1 MTQAQHTPGPWVV
14 YQNAICTDDGKANE
28 IAKLTRYGVWM
39 DDGAPYGPHNPIG
52 DANARLIAAA
62 PELLAA
68 LEAMTAA
75 FDWQAPNA
83 NPAIN
88 AAVEAAHTAIAKAK
102 GEEA

>member
-1 MTQAQHTPGPWVV
+1 MANAKHTPGPWDVSFGR
-14 YQNAICTDDGKANE
+14 NDAAIHAGGTIAMIDDVMTGW
-28 IAKLTRYGVWM
+28 R
-39 DDGAPYGPHNPIG
+39 
-52 DANARLIAAA
+52 ANAALIAAA

-88 AAVEAAHTAIAKAK
+88 AAVEAARTAISKAL
-102 GEEA
+102 GQTD